1 MPMSPFAAAG
11 MLEVAHQLGL
21 LPRIQDSTRHA
32 MIAGLVGYG
41 LGQNSTPDDSRA
53 AEREARMLRFHE
65 MRARI
70 LAENAARQRDYDEHL
85 HRVLENA
92 ALAHNAR

>member
-1 MPMSPFAAAG
+1 MAMSPFAAAG

-41 LGQNSTPDDSRA
+41 LGQSSVSDTPSA
-53 AEREARMLRFHE
+53 VEREARMLRFHE

-70 LAENAARQRDYDEHL
+70 LAENAARQREYDEHL
-85 HRVLENA
+85 RRVLENA